1 MSKDATNLLQELLE
15 YQYETEKIKRM
26 LRKAYQ
32 CGHGEGYRDTAIVI
46 KEEDYPEFRNWLE
59 GE

>member
-1 MSKDATNLLQELLE
+1 MSKDASKLLQELLE

-26 LRKAYQ
+26 IRTAYK
-32 CGHGEGYRDTAIVI
+32 CGSGEGYRDIAIVI
-46 KEEDYPEFRNWLE
+46 KEENYPTFREWLE